1 MKTLMYF
8 LVAALSIS
16 FALIDSAAQV
26 TETDSVAVKE
36 IVVFVKEKGKSVGY
50 KFRDSRNDVIFI
62 GDSMKVQP
70 RKYKFNVSVSD
81 VNMLRLESG
90 NMFKESAMIGGGLG
104 FLIGF
109 LMGSSYS
116 VTGSGGAGFGGGIVG
131 GLIVALPFAGL
142 FGGLGA
148 LVAGE
153 KDFEI
158 PDYPLA
164 QKRAMILKILRDNRA
179 K

>member
-1 MKTLMYF
+1 
-8 LVAALSIS
+8 
-16 FALIDSAAQV
+16 
-26 TETDSVAVKE
+26 
-36 IVVFVKEKGKSVGY
+36 
-50 KFRDSRNDVIFI
+50 
-62 GDSMKVQP
+62 MKVQP

-104 FLIGF
+104 FLLGF
-109 LMGSSYS
+109 LMGSSFS
-116 VTGSGGAGFGGGIVG
+116 FHGSGGGTLGGGIVG

-148 LVAGE
+148 LVTGE

-158 PDYPLA
+158 PDYPSA
-164 QKRAMILKILRDNRA
+164 QNRAVILKILKDNRA